1 MDEWAI
7 SSCHFIRLIT
17 GRPTETSMD
26 SPPNSMDEELEE
38 KLKLTAFIRSGD
50 REGTKVHQE
59 KGRRISICEAE
70 ATKILDFLAGVL
82 VRGSRPKRGATQK
95 IR

>member
-7 SSCHFIRLIT
+7 SSCYLIRLIT
-17 GRPTETSMD
+17 GRRTETSMD

-59 KGRRISICEAE
+59 KGE
-70 ATKILDFLAGVL
+70 KDKHL
-82 VRGSRPKRGATQK
+82 
-95 IR
+95 

>member
-17 GRPTETSMD
+17 GGPTGPLMD
-26 SPPNSMDEELEE
+26 SPPNSMNEELEE
-38 KLKLTAFIRSGD
+38 KLKLTALIRSGD
-50 REGTKVHQE
+50 REGTKAHQE
-59 KGRRISICEAE
+59 KGRRISIYEAE
-70 ATKILDFLAGVL
+70 ATKILGFLVGVL
-82 VRGSRPKRGATQK
+82 VRRSPPKRGAMQK

>member
-7 SSCHFIRLIT
+7 SSCHLIHLIP
-17 GRPTETSMD
+17 GRPTETSMG

-38 KLKLTAFIRSGD
+38 KLNLTAFIRSVH

-70 ATKILDFLAGVL
+70 ASKILDFLAGVL
-82 VRGSRPKRGATQK
+82 VRGLHQK
-95 IR
+95 EVQCKK